1 MRTSGEKQTSDQKS
15 DIWLTK
21 KKKMETRDIHVGEME
36 EITKFYH
43 PPKEQATGDLLTMTR

>member
-1 MRTSGEKQTSDQKS
+1 MGTSGEKQTSDQKS